1 MAQEHSTFYR
11 MWNSNHGK
19 KIISAAYSLG
29 ASVVILGALFKI
41 LHLAG
46 ANYMLMAGM
55 ITESVIF
62 ALGIFDTPHKDY
74 DWGQIFD
81 FKNPEKLNLMAT
93 GIQSPGSTAA
103 VAPARQVGLNYTEAI
118 SDDEVKKLSEGIKNL
133 SATADNLQ
141 VLANVAVAA
150 NGLTK
155 NIETAAEAT
164 VNFAGTQQK
173 LNTTSETLAAKY
185 QGITSEMDVI
195 TNTTKSYA
203 DKVAEVNK
211 SLASINSIY
220 EIQLRHIQS
229 QTEGLNLQSEN
240 IRTVSGHL
248 DDITSDILK
257 MKEATALTLEDSLKY
272 QVTTKKIAKQVEDL
286 NAVYGN
292 MLNALS

>member
-1 MAQEHSTFYR
+1 
-11 MWNSNHGK
+11 
-19 KIISAAYSLG
+19 
-29 ASVVILGALFKI
+29 
-41 LHLAG
+41 
-46 ANYMLMAGM
+46 MLMAGM

>member
-41 LHLAG
+41 LHLPG

-81 FKNPEKLNLMAT
+81 FKNPEKLNLT
-93 GIQSPGSTAA
+93 TSGVQSLANTTS
-103 VAPARQVGLNYTEAI
+103 VAPARHVGLNYTETI

-220 EIQLRHIQS
+220 EIQLRNIQS